1 MKHRKLLLT
10 AWLILAPLVLAHL
23 ALTHP
28 DVGPQ
33 VPQPVAT
40 WLADAYGAQNA
51 EDIGNLETLVV
62 LGASFVFIALITA
75 GSYFGWRRFLKG
87 DRS

>member
-1 MKHRKLLLT
+1 VKHRKLLLT
-10 AWLILAPLVLAHL
+10 AWLILATLVLAHL
-23 ALTHP
+23 ALTHA

-33 VPQPVAT
+33 VPQPFAI

-51 EDIGNLETLVV
+51 EDIGNLETLIV
-62 LGASFVFIALITA
+62 LGASFFIIALITA
-75 GSYFGWRRFLKG
+75 GIYLGWRRFLKG